1 MHRHWKNLLIAAI
14 GVLLVTGCG
23 GSNPRVI
30 AAHKIADALP
40 DMIGPAKHYDVD
52 VDGSAMSLARGHA
65 HRVQIHGKDV
75 ELAPSLVVNKLEVDA
90 HDVSFDKEAHKVEN
104 ASHVD
109 VTATVGQLHLD
120 QYLAANKPIAGLVVQ
135 IRWTDVEASVPV
147 SALGMTTTVRVDGSL
162 APSASGSDKLDFVP
176 SGADIGPV
184 PIPHKLID
192 IAMKRI
198 NPVLD
203 LSTMKFPVNL
213 SSAKAVNG
221 MLVVEGTT
229 TLGDKPGK

>member
-1 MHRHWKNLLIAAI
+1 VR
-14 GVLLVTGCG
+14 
-23 GSNPRVI
+23 
-30 AAHKIADALP
+30 
-40 DMIGPAKHYDVD
+40 
-52 VDGSAMSLARGHA
+52 
-65 HRVQIHGKDV
+65 IHGKDV
-75 ELAPSLVVNKLEVDA
+75 ELAPSLTVNKLDVDA
-90 HDVSFDKEAHKVEN
+90 HDVSFDKEARKVEN

-120 QYLAANKPIAGLVVQ
+120 QYLVAKKPEITGLAVQ
-135 IRWTDVEASVPV
+135 IRWADLEASVPV
-147 SALGMTTTVRVDGSL
+147 SAFGMTTTVRVDGSL
-162 APSASGSDKLDFVP
+162 APSASGPDKLDFIP

-192 IAMKRI
+192 IAMNRI

-229 TLGDKPGK
+229 TLGKKTTP